1 MLSHR
6 KDFAL
11 FRLPLETRWAIYELI
26 FGEVEVPDG
35 RYMEHIGETDFE
47 DTSLESST
55 HVNKIGKKVPYW
67 IRPDCTARVMV
78 WTDFLQTCK
87 RVYNEASLFPVRIN
101 KHKCY
106 QIHGPGGDPGQYLER
121 FTSRQLTQMRHLHIY
136 TQQHTIDDSEILLRK
151 QLKMASMGLEHLTIT
166 IRNYPRPLPGR
177 GDPSTIGE
185 PLQVNPYRRGLASWQ
200 DMMEDMESMEDGDN
214 LLMLKSGWA
223 GMFAQFHNLKSLT
236 MEFEHHEGFEGER
249 RFPLQEGHVLVSDFS
264 ERRTWRGLR
273 VHDSTVC
280 LDCGLLRPSQARA
293 RVNCQGCQWRRRGK
307 GPRMINWVV
316 RWVKKEE
323 SLFKDMTVKP
333 RRVKGA
339 STMSR
344 ELIGLGFQPPSSSYR
359 SPPPPLAPS
368 LLGWGIF

>member
-1 MLSHR
+1 MSKHFRETSGLESHGSYDEI
-6 KDFAL
+6 KDVFPDAEPQEDFAL

-35 RYMEHIGETDFE
+35 RYTKHIGETDFE

-87 RVYNEASLFPVRIN
+87 R
-101 KHKCY
+101 
-106 QIHGPGGDPGQYLER
+106 IHGPGEDPGQYLGR

-151 QLKMASMGLEHLTIT
+151 QLKMASMGLEHLAIT

-236 MEFEHHEGFEGER
+236 MEFEHHEGFEGELGR
-249 RFPLQEGHVLVSDFS
+249 LAQWAQKWRFPLQEGHKDGPGEDSEYMTLRFVL
-264 ERRTWRGLR
+264 
-273 VHDSTVC
+273 TVGC
-280 LDCGLLRPSQARA
+280 SGQAKPE
-293 RVNCQGCQWRRRGK
+293 QG
-307 GPRMINWVV
+307 
-316 RWVKKEE
+316 
-323 SLFKDMTVKP
+323 
-333 RRVKGA
+333 
-339 STMSR
+339 
-344 ELIGLGFQPPSSSYR
+344 
-359 SPPPPLAPS
+359 
-368 LLGWGIF
+368 